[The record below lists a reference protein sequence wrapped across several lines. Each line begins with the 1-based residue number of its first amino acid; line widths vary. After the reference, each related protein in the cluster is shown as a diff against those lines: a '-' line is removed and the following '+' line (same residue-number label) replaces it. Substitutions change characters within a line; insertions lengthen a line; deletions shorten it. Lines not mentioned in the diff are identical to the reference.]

1 MFSLDKVMMQ
11 IRSYSKL
18 SVRAFRTVLTLFLIL
33 VGTSITRADTVLTM
47 PFENVSNRPEYNWIG
62 ESFSVLMSDLMDI
75 PGLVTIGPDERNVS
89 FDRLGIPGG
98 TVLTRATAIK
108 IAENSNA
115 DLLLIGTYD
124 VAGDGDTASVTIT
137 AKLIDIREG
146 RVLGDEFQRG
156 GPVANLQRLEGEMA
170 WTILYQRNQALPY
183 SRDQIVEK
191 ATAVS
196 LNAFQSYVKAALT
209 PEREDKI
216 LFLRR
221 AMKEAG
227 NKYPAAAFELGRNYY
242 LVGDYDE
249 ALKWLVQLT
258 PDDAHYVES
267 LFYLVVSQANAKKL
281 DDALA
286 SSKTLLPKLPLYE
299 TYNNAGAIYLRKDNP
314 KEALSLL
321 KAAADVAARDA
332 DVQFNYGYAMWLTQD
347 YAGTAAQMQKVIAR
361 READK
366 QHDGEAYYLLAKSEQ
381 QLGKTAEA
389 AAALDNA
396 KKYLTS
402 FATWETKKKVPNL
415 ARMKPLFNKK
425 AYYQLDR
432 NVRQAAASVRPATPA
447 ADALAKARE
456 LFTQNQDDDA
466 LRELGKVLQIAPDN
480 ADAHL
485 LIGRIYERKG
495 DYPDAI
501 NALKAAAFW
510 NPKLTSVYVLLGRI
524 YSLQKNCTEA
534 KNYLRKA
541 LDSNP
546 KDNEALAL
554 GRTLPSI
561 CPDK

>member
-1 MFSLDKVMMQ
+1 MQ
-11 IRSYSKL
+11 IGLYSNRKF
-18 SVRAFRTVLTLFLIL
+18 VRLGRPILILFLML
-33 VGTSITRADTVLTM
+33 VGTSVTHADTILTM

-89 FDRLGIPGG
+89 FDRLGIPSG
-98 TVLTRATAIK
+98 TILTRATSIK
-108 IAENSNA
+108 IAESSNA
-115 DLLLIGTYD
+115 DLLLLGTYN
-124 VAGDGDTASVTIT
+124 VAGDGDTASVALT
-137 AKLIDIREG
+137 AILIDIREG
-146 RVLGDEFQRG
+146 RILGNEFQRG
-156 GPVANLQRLEGEMA
+156 GPVADLQKLEGEMA

-183 SRDQIVEK
+183 SRDQIVQK
-191 ATAVS
+191 ATAVP

-242 LVGDYDE
+242 LVGDYEE

-267 LFYLVVSQANAKKL
+267 LFYLVVSQANVKKL
-281 DDALA
+281 DDAL
-286 SSKTLLPKLPLYE
+286 KNTEGLLLKLPLYE
-299 TYNNAGAIYLRKDNP
+299 SYNNTGAIYLRKDNP
-314 KEALSLL
+314 KEALPLL
-321 KAAADVAARDA
+321 KSAADVATRDA
-332 DVQFNYGYAMWLTQD
+332 DVQFNYGYALWLTQD
-347 YAGTAAQMQKVIAR
+347 FGGTEAQMKKVIAR

-366 QHDGEAYYLLAKSEQ
+366 QHDGEAYYLLAKSEL

-396 KKYLTS
+396 KKYLAS
-402 FATWETKKKVPNL
+402 FATWETKKKIPNL
-415 ARMKPLFNKK
+415 ARLKPLFNKK

-447 ADALAKARE
+447 EDALAKARD

-466 LRELGKVLQIAPDN
+466 LRELGRVLQIAPDN

-510 NPKLTSVYVLLGRI
+510 NPKQTSAYVLLGRI
-524 YSLQKNCTEA
+524 YSLQKNCAEA
-534 KNYLRKA
+534 RNYLRKA
-541 LDSNP
+541 LESNP

-554 GRTLPSI
+554 GRTLPPI